1 MKEFI
6 VLVSTIV
13 LGLAIAVM
21 VFGFKDSAK
30 KIADKTVTS
39 IESVVDV
46 ASNAAISVQ

>member
-21 VFGFKDSAK
+21 VFGFKDSAQ
-30 KIADKTVTS
+30 KIATSTNTAVEQLNSTVS
-39 IESVVDV
+39 
-46 ASNAAISVQ
+46 AIKL